1 MPWLQVI
8 LWEGEGRVMVN
19 RRPLDSYFADVADR
33 AKLLRPLLAT
43 AAAGRFNVLVLV
55 SSCGV
60 CGARAER
67 RG

>member
-33 AKLLRPLLAT
+33 AKLAH
-43 AAAGRFNVLVLV
+43 AY
-55 SSCGV
+55 
-60 CGARAER
+60 GALPCSAR
-67 RG
+67 